1 MQKDYDVEVEWKAFE
16 LHPEF
21 PPGGKVLDGEP
32 TPHMKQVGET
42 MRQMAEEAGLPYV
55 RSSKIPNSRL
65 ALEAAEFA
73 RANGKF
79 DEYHKALFTAY
90 FGEGRNIGDRAV
102 LSELAEQVGLMPDE
116 LDKALRNCTFSKVV
130 QQEVDGAHAVGITA
144 VPTFVIGNRGIVG
157 VQSYDVFKFVMSS
170 LDKE

>member
-1 MQKDYDVEVEWKAFE
+1 
-16 LHPEF
+16 
-21 PPGGKVLDGEP
+21 
-32 TPHMKQVGET
+32 
-42 MRQMAEEAGLPYV
+42 
-55 RSSKIPNSRL
+55 
-65 ALEAAEFA
+65 
-73 RANGKF
+73 
-79 DEYHKALFTAY
+79 
-90 FGEGRNIGDRAV
+90 
-102 LSELAEQVGLMPDE
+102 QVGLMPDE